1 MTTLSQSTAAT
12 APSIQT
18 SPSHSLRPLLVTVFT
33 AKVVVSAFLLATVS
47 FAPPV
52 SANGSYMATMN

>member
-1 MTTLSQSTAAT
+1 MTTHPQSTAAE
-12 APSIQT
+12 PSTQNAT
-18 SPSHSLRPLLVTVFT
+18 SHSLRPLLITVFT

-52 SANGSYMATMN
+52 SANVSYMAAMN